1 MDNILYPIQL
11 YNLDKGGKYE
21 FMKEYLLSTNEYLEP
36 AMEHGST
43 AYGILLMRLLL
54 VIPGTNPLHPAMGV
68 GIPKYRFISSDGLNE
83 LQTLIQEQISTYLPS
98 QFIESTKVY
107 LTLKENTKYLI
118 ITIIADETKYILDT
132 EASGVPIELTDLVS

>member
-1 MDNILYPIQL
+1 
-11 YNLDKGGKYE
+11 
-21 FMKEYLLSTNEYLEP
+21 
-36 AMEHGST
+36 MEDGST

-54 VIPGTNPLHPAMGV
+54 LIPGTNPLHPAMGV